1 MVCSQGCS
9 GLGFLFSQWQGASKC
24 GERAVPTALEAEK
37 KEMQPLGLASG
48 VAGESF
54 LKAVFAVPVPGAV
67 GFCEVA
73 PRATTGTSVCTVCYN
88 SVNQSK
94 PI

>member
-1 MVCSQGCS
+1 MLSF
-9 GLGFLFSQWQGASKC
+9 GLLVF
-24 GERAVPTALEAEK
+24 AVAGSFKMRGKGSAHSPGGRE

-73 PRATTGTSVCTVCYN
+73 PRATTSTSVCTVCYN